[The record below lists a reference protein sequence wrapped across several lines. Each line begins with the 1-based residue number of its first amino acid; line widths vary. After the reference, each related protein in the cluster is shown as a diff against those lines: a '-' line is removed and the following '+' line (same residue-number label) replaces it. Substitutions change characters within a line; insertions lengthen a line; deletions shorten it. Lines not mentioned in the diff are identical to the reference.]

1 MIDRQQAIQIA
12 EFRLRKSKGWKNY
25 QFDSC
30 DFFEERSGRYAAP
43 ARWVVRYVETA
54 ITDCVIDD
62 GDQLLV
68 VTILAS
74 NGEATVK
81 RGF

>member
-12 EFRLRKSKGWKNY
+12 DSRMRKSKGWKKY

-30 DFFEERSGRYAAP
+30 DLFEESSGRYAAP
-43 ARWVVRYVETA
+43 ACWVVRYTKA
-54 ITDCVIDD
+54 ARTDCVIDD

-68 VTILAS
+68 VRILAS
-74 NGEATVK
+74 NGKATVK